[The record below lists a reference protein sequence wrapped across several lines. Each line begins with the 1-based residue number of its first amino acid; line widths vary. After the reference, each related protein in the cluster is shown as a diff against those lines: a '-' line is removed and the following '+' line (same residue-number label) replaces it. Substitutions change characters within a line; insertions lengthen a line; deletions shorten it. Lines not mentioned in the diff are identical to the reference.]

1 MDQVRSGLRRWLRLD
16 VMLTLVGIAAGIS
29 GGLLAGKY
37 LTATAAAAE
46 ARAAQRYQMR
56 EVVVTSSDV
65 AQGDRL
71 DGGNLAVRKVP
82 RDFLPPD
89 VISAD
94 RAAEVVGTRAMI
106 GLSRGTPVVAAAL
119 DSGSAV
125 RSLSTVLAPD
135 ERALTVTVDDVNSH
149 AGAIV
154 VGDEV
159 DLYYGRR
166 DAGDAVL
173 VPLLQK
179 VPVLAVGS
187 FAGVGGIASQAYGTI
202 TLRVAAAQAPRVLL
216 AQQAG
221 ELSVLLRSPADA
233 TVLPASLRTSRELL
247 SQPRTGVASR
257 GIELLTG
264 GSGALT
270 PERTWMSVGPARS
283 RVAP

>member
-16 VMLTLVGIAAGIS
+16 VMLTLVGIAAGVA
-29 GGLLAGKY
+29 GALLAGRY
-37 LTATAAAAE
+37 LAATAAAAE

-56 EVVVTSSDV
+56 EVVVASADV

-71 DGGNLAVRKVP
+71 DGANLAVRKVP

-89 VISAD
+89 VITAE
-94 RAAEVVGTRAMI
+94 RAAEVVGARTMI
-106 GLSRGTPVVAAAL
+106 SLSRGTPVVAAAL
-119 DSGSAV
+119 EGGSAA
-125 RSLSTVLAPD
+125 RSLSAVLAPD

-179 VPVLAVGS
+179 VPVLAVGT
-187 FAGVGGIASQAYGTI
+187 FAGVDGITSQAYGTI
-202 TLRVAAAQAPRVLL
+202 TLRVAAAEAPRVLL

-221 ELSVLLRSPADA
+221 ELSVLLRSPADRA
-233 TVLPASLRTSRELL
+233 ILPASLRTSRELL
-247 SQPRTGVASR
+247 TRPPAAVASR
-257 GIELLTG
+257 GVELLTG
-264 GSGALT
+264 GSGALV
-270 PERTWMSVGPARS
+270 PERTWLSVGQGRS
-283 RVAP
+283 RGTP

>member
-16 VMLTLVGIAAGIS
+16 VMLTLVGIVAGVAGS
-29 GGLLAGKY
+29 LLAGRY
-37 LTATAAAAE
+37 LAATAAASE
-46 ARAAQRYQMR
+46 ARAAQRYQLR
-56 EVVVTSSDV
+56 EVVVASTDV

-89 VISAD
+89 VITAE
-94 RAAEVVGTRAMI
+94 RAAEVVGTRTMI

-119 DSGSAV
+119 ESGIAV
-125 RSLSTVLAPD
+125 RSLSAVLAPD

-166 DAGDAVL
+166 EAGDAVL

-187 FAGVGGIASQAYGTI
+187 FAGVDGITSHAYGTI
-202 TLRVAAAQAPRVLL
+202 TLRVAAAEAPRVLL

-221 ELSVLLRSPADA
+221 ELSVLLRSPTDQAI
-233 TVLPASLRTSRELL
+233 LPASLRSSRELL
-247 SQPRTGVASR
+247 TRPPGAVASR

-264 GSGALT
+264 GSGALI
-270 PERTWMSVGPARS
+270 PERTWLAVGQGRS
-283 RVAP
+283 RNMP

>member
-1 MDQVRSGLRRWLRLD
+1 MDQVGSGLRRWLRLD
-16 VMLTLVGIAAGIS
+16 VILTLVGIAAGVA
-29 GGLLAGKY
+29 GALLAGRY
-37 LTATAAAAE
+37 LAATAAAAE

-56 EVVVTSSDV
+56 EVVVASSDV
-65 AQGDRL
+65 AQGERL

-89 VISAD
+89 VITAE
-94 RAAEVVGTRAMI
+94 RAAEVVGTRVMI

-119 DSGSAV
+119 ERGSAV

-166 DAGDAVL
+166 EAGDAVL

-187 FAGVGGIASQAYGTI
+187 FAGVDGIASQAYGTI
-202 TLRVAAAQAPRVLL
+202 TLRVAAAEAPRVLL

-221 ELSVLLRSPADA
+221 ELSVLLRSPADVA
-233 TVLPASLRTSRELL
+233 VLPASLRTSRELL
-247 SQPRTGVASR
+247 SQPRSAVASR

-270 PERTWMSVGPARS
+270 PERTWMSVGQARS
-283 RVAP
+283 RGTP